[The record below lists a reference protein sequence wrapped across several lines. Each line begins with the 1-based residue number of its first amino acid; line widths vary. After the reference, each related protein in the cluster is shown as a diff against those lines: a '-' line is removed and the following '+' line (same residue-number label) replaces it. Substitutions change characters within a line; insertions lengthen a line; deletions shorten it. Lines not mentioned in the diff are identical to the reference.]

1 MNAEVEEYLKQ
12 ADRAV
17 TVAETLFD
25 AGFEAEAAARAYYA
39 MFYAAQALLKA
50 NSIQRTKH
58 SAVQAAFGQYFVKT
72 GKIAVQFHRMFLDA
86 QETREVADYAIEEE
100 ISRDTAA
107 LRIQNAM
114 AFIEEIKT
122 SIAKQEGG
130 GNSS

>member
-1 MNAEVEEYLKQ
+1 MNIEVGEYLKQ
-12 ADRAV
+12 ADRAM

-25 AGFEAEAAARAYYA
+25 AGFEAEVAARAYYA

-86 QETREVADYAIEEE
+86 HEIREVADYAIGET
-100 ISRDTAA
+100 ISRDTAE
-107 LRIQNAM
+107 LRIQNAV

-122 SIAKQEGG
+122 AMAREAGG
-130 GNSS
+130 EDSS